1 MARRNQHSREELQDL
16 AVAAV
21 LEIAERDG
29 VHAVSAR
36 SVARQIGYAPGMLY
50 HLFENRDDLI
60 LHANARTL
68 DTLAAAMEKAAA
80 KKTPEKALLAMAL
93 AYLQLAQQESPRWR
107 LLFEHVMAEGAE
119 VPVWYLAHG
128 ERLFALLEQQLQL
141 LAPTRAPSARQLA
154 ARAIWSGVHGVCL
167 LAVTGKLD
175 VVSSV
180 REKAL
185 VESLVTHY
193 LAGWLAA

>member
-80 KKTPEKALLAMAL
+80 KKNAG
-93 AYLQLAQQESPRWR
+93 ESPARHGTG
-107 LLFEHVMAEGAE
+107 LSAAGAAG
-119 VPVWYLAHG
+119 VA
-128 ERLFALLEQQLQL
+128 ALEI
-141 LAPTRAPSARQLA
+141 AVRTRY
-154 ARAIWSGVHGVCL
+154 G
-167 LAVTGKLD
+167 
-175 VVSSV
+175 
-180 REKAL
+180 
-185 VESLVTHY
+185 
-193 LAGWLAA
+193 